1 MSGTFISI
9 IALLVTLGVLIAFH
23 EFGHFW
29 VARRCGVKVLKFS
42 IGFGSP
48 IWSRRGRR
56 DGTEYIIAAVPLG
69 GYVQMLDSREGEVA
83 PQEQHRA
90 FNHQSIGRRVAIV
103 AAGPLANFLFA
114 IMAFTAL
121 YLVGVNTVRPLLDA
135 PQPNT
140 PAAEAGFQ
148 AGDLITAVDG
158 HDTPTL
164 ESAILLLI
172 DRGMSGGIVTVEVET
187 EQGQRRIRQ
196 LDLTEAGD
204 LTRGGRPFDA
214 LGLVP
219 WRPDLPP
226 IIDDVVPRG
235 AADQAG
241 LRSGDRVVRVDGE
254 PVSSW
259 LRWAEYVRERPE
271 RSMQIEVERI
281 EGRVTL
287 TLTPDA
293 VMTDEGERIGRVGAM
308 VRTPAELD
316 DPSRMTLRYGPVA
329 AVGQGI
335 IKTWDMTL
343 FTAKMM
349 GRMVIGQASL
359 ENISGPITIAQYAGQ
374 TASISLAAFLSFMA
388 LVSISLGVINL
399 LPIPILDGGHLLYY
413 FIEWIRGKPLSE
425 AAQFIGQ
432 RIGLAMIFM
441 LMGLALFNDFVRLM
455 V

>member
-1 MSGTFISI
+1 MSGTLISI
-9 IALLVTLGVLIAFH
+9 LALLVTLGVLIAFH

-42 IGFGSP
+42 IGFGTP

-56 DGTEYIIAAVPLG
+56 DDTEYVIAAVPLG
-69 GYVQMLDSREGEVA
+69 GYVQMLDGREGQVA

-90 FNHQSIGRRVAIV
+90 FNNQSIAKRVAIV
-103 AAGPLANFLFA
+103 SAGPLANFLFA
-114 IMAFTAL
+114 IMAFTTL

-135 PQPNT
+135 PRPNT

-158 HDTPTL
+158 SNTPTL
-164 ESAILLLI
+164 ESAILILI
-172 DRGMSGGIVTVEVET
+172 DRGMSGDIITVEVET
-187 EQGQRRIRQ
+187 ELGETRLRQ
-196 LDLTEAGD
+196 LDLREVGD

-219 WRPDLPP
+219 WRPEVPP
-226 IIDDVVPRG
+226 IIDKVIPGG
-235 AADQAG
+235 AAEAAG
-241 LRSGDRVVRVDGE
+241 LRAGDLVVSVDGE
-254 PVSSW
+254 PVQNW
-259 LRWAEYVRERPE
+259 QRWAEYVRARPE
-271 RSMQIEVERI
+271 QTMTIEVDRV
-281 EGRVTL
+281 EGRETL
-287 TLTPDA
+287 TLTPEA
-293 VMTDEGERIGRVGAM
+293 LLTEEGTIGRVGAM
-308 VRTPAELD
+308 VRTPADID
-316 DPSRMTLRYGPVA
+316 DLSRMTLRYGPLA
-329 AVGQGI
+329 AIGQGMV
-335 IKTWDMTL
+335 KTWDMTL
-343 FTAKMM
+343 FTTKMM

-413 FIEWIRGKPLSE
+413 FIEWVRGKPLSE
-425 AAQFIGQ
+425 AAQFFGQ
-432 RIGLAMIFM
+432 RIGLVMIVM
-441 LMGLALFNDFVRLM
+441 LMGLALFNDFVRLT